1 MITGGIIACDGVNI
15 LSIIIRRGESAL
27 SLTLKQLRYFAALAQ
42 ARHFGRAAKLCHVTQ
57 PALSMQIRDLEANL
71 GVTLVERGSSGL
83 LLTRE
88 GHEIARRSHDILLSV
103 QDLMDVASHHR
114 HPLSGKLRLGVIP
127 SVGPYL
133 LPKILPEI
141 HQTYPDLL
149 LNLRELQTQYLIDDL
164 IDGHLDLLI
173 LALPAGLDE
182 IETMALF
189 DDRFSVALP
198 PAHALSARAEIKQD
212 ELEGENLLLLE
223 EGHCLRDQAL
233 AVCQSANTDEF
244 RASSLSTVIQM
255 VANGYGV
262 TILPALSLPTE
273 IGAHDGI
280 RVVPFAKPVPS
291 RTIGLAW
298 RQSSPHKPEFKEFGA
313 FIQRR
318 IQSVSTLDD
327 LSVPGSK

>member
-1 MITGGIIACDGVNI
+1 M
-15 LSIIIRRGESAL
+15 
-27 SLTLKQLRYFAALAQ
+27 KQLRYFSALAETL
-42 ARHFGRAAKLCHVTQ
+42 HFGRAAKLCHVTQ

-83 LLTRE
+83 LLTQE
-88 GHEIARRSHDILLSV
+88 GHEIAKRAHDILMSV
-103 QDLMDVASHHR
+103 QDLTEVASHHR

-133 LPKILPEI
+133 LPKILPKI
-141 HQTYPDLL
+141 HETYPELL
-149 LNLRELQTQYLIDDL
+149 LNLRESQTQYLIGDL

-173 LALPAGLDE
+173 LALPAGPDE

-198 PAHALSARAEIKQD
+198 PNHALSSRAEIHQD
-212 ELEGENLLLLE
+212 ELKKEHLLLLE

-233 AVCQSANTDEF
+233 AICQTANTDEF

-273 IGAHDGI
+273 TDQQDGI
-280 RVVPFAKPVPS
+280 HVVPFAKPIPS

-298 RQSSPHKPEFKEFGA
+298 RQSSPHKPEFMEFGA
-313 FIQRR
+313 FIQQN
-318 IQSVSTLDD
+318 IGST
-327 LSVPGSK
+327 SGSENP

>member
-1 MITGGIIACDGVNI
+1 MN
-15 LSIIIRRGESAL
+15 
-27 SLTLKQLRYFAALAQ
+27 LTLKQLRYFSALVETL
-42 ARHFGRAAKLCHVTQ
+42 HFGRAAKLCHVTQ

-71 GVTLVERGSSGL
+71 GVTLIERGSSGL
-83 LLTRE
+83 LLTQE
-88 GHEIARRSHDILLSV
+88 GHEVAKRAQDILLAV
-103 QDLMDVASHHR
+103 QDLTEVASHHR

-141 HQTYPDLL
+141 HDTYPELL
-149 LNLRELQTQYLIDDL
+149 LNLRESQTQHLIDDL

-173 LALPAGLDE
+173 LALPVGSDE
-182 IETMALF
+182 IETMSLF

-198 PAHALSARAEIKQD
+198 PKHALSDRSEIHQD
-212 ELEGENLLLLE
+212 ELKGEHLLLLE

-233 AVCQSANTDEF
+233 AVCQTANTDEF

-273 IGAHDGI
+273 VSTEDGI
-280 RVVPFAKPVPS
+280 CIVPFAEPVPS

-298 RQSSPHKPEFKEFGA
+298 RQSSPHKREFAEFGA
-313 FIQRR
+313 FIQLR
-318 IQSVSTLDD
+318 IRPVSA
-327 LSVPGSK
+327 PNERFGA